1 MENSSC
7 VAIVGAGELGRAIGF
22 LLKEKNI
29 AAEFWD
35 ADPAVV
41 PGQRPLAE
49 LIPAVDHVLFSVPS
63 WAMRAAV
70 TGVLPYLKP
79 DATVVSFA
87 KGIEKDSLQ
96 TMAEMVPTL
105 LPPTQ
110 PFMVV
115 GGPMLA
121 AEIVAGNDAIGVF
134 ASKNAAAL
142 AWAND
147 AFVGEHFRVETTPD
161 TASVALAG
169 VLKNIYAVALG
180 IADGLG
186 VSGNEKGWVTAA
198 ATKEMVDAATALGAD
213 PKIILGAAGV
223 GDLIATGYSVH
234 SRNREVGMVIV
245 ATGKCDI
252 RGEGLSSLP
261 FLMARLGEKAQA
273 FPLMMLVNR
282 IGIACEPARPAFE
295 EYFAHAD
302 ANANG

>member
-1 MENSSC
+1 METLSR
-7 VAIVGAGELGRAIGF
+7 VVIVGAGELGKAIGF
-22 LLKEKNI
+22 LLKEKNVEI
-29 AAEFWD
+29 DYWD
-35 ADPAVV
+35 ADPAAV
-41 PGQRPLAE
+41 PGQKPLQDI
-49 LIPAVDHVLFSVPS
+49 IPVAGYVLFCVPS

-70 TGVLPYLKP
+70 TGVLPYLAP
-79 DATVVSFA
+79 NATVVSFS
-87 KGIEKDSLQ
+87 KGVEKDSLQ

-105 LPPTQ
+105 LPATQ

-134 ASKNAAAL
+134 ASKNEAAL
-142 AWAND
+142 AWAT
-147 AFVGEHFRVETTPD
+147 ASFAGEHFRVETTPD

-198 ATKEMVDAATALGAD
+198 ATKEMVDVATALGAD

-234 SRNREVGMVIV
+234 SRNREVGIEIV
-245 ATGKCDI
+245 ATGKCNI
-252 RGEGLSSLP
+252 RGEGLNSLP
-261 FLMARLGEKAQA
+261 FLIARLGEKAQA
-273 FPLMMLVNR
+273 FPLMTLVNR

-295 EYFAHAD
+295 EYFKSLPL
-302 ANANG
+302 